1 MTALTSSSTPPTA
14 IPTKRNGNRSS
25 HTTGYKI
32 RASSASGQHS
42 TRRMH
47 HKRNFTMSLL
57 PHHAG
62 DYVASGSLHHTK
74 ARVVW
79 FPLPGTPSAGF

>member
-1 MTALTSSSTPPTA
+1 
-14 IPTKRNGNRSS
+14 
-25 HTTGYKI
+25 
-32 RASSASGQHS
+32 
-42 TRRMH
+42 MH
-47 HKRNFTMSLL
+47 HKRNFTMALL
-57 PHHAG
+57 PQHAG